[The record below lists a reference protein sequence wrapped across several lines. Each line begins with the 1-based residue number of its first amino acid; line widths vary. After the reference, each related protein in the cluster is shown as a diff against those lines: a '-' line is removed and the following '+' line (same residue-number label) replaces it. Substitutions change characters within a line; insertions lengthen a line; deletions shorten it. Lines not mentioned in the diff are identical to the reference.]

1 MKNLRKI
8 VPETVMMCLSYLII
22 LVAMIVSVSLDA
34 WTTTGSGLAI
44 PDRWLWVPT
53 IIFIVLSLCQT
64 IVFFVRKGKA
74 GYEQVALSAVK
85 LLVVF
90 AVEVI
95 IDLGLDPM
103 WESVAQGDSV
113 YFAMV
118 IVFLVALF
126 AAISAE
132 IFGNFRLRKKEKSDA
147 AR

>member
-8 VPETVMMCLSYLII
+8 VPETVIMGLSYLVI
-22 LVAMIVSVSLDA
+22 LIAMIVAVSLSGWA
-34 WTTTGSGLAI
+34 TAGSGLSI
-44 PDRWLWVPT
+44 PNCWLWVPAVL
-53 IIFIVLSLCQT
+53 FIVLSLCQA
-64 IVFFVRKGKA
+64 IVFFARKGKA

-90 AVEVI
+90 AVEYI
-95 IDLGLDPM
+95 IDFGWNSV
-103 WESVAQGDSV
+103 WESVTQGDSV

-126 AAISAE
+126 AAVGAE
-132 IFGNFRLRKKEKSDA
+132 IFGNFRLRKKADA